1 MALNENLPQAS
12 SPNAM
17 SGPTRP
23 SQEIERVDKLYDSV
37 LMKVTK
43 MEASLKKSAEYMKD
57 IVRSGSN
64 QQGDSKVNIGGQN
77 GNLFG
82 RVSDVTDATMQ
93 KLNQVL
99 PPGQGPSGWDRAKA
113 IGSSAMYY
121 AAAVMPNTLDAVTQR
136 ITTQGVAS
144 MIGQDP
150 NALIRQ
156 SNSMLRGG
164 MTGPYSAQTSTAIL
178 ASQGII
184 PTMGSY
190 GNIMN
195 QVGGLSVLTGMSNE
209 QVSAGMGGIN
219 GMNFM
224 RIGINARTANGS
236 LKDPAS
242 LSNDLYRR
250 MFGGRKIT
258 EAQAAQVFNTHSR
271 SYQDIAMAA
280 GGDQNLIATLQ
291 NTIYYQAKG
300 GGEKLNLDPKNVKN
314 NILKLPS
321 DDPTRAMYNYQGSEA
336 GKLEAT
342 GTGLVGGYSGA
353 LNTTAFVN
361 DQFTRLAK
369 ILPALTTAFGN
380 LKGFLDTLPTAG
392 NTGAA
397 MYGGLSRGMQS
408 WMDYKG
414 GQFTAKAL
422 DKIMGT
428 HFADQQG
435 GMTGQPGMPGN
446 ALVPYT
452 GPGGGGPVT
461 PMGAVTQ
468 QANHLLNTGMHN
480 AWGKIRGLGGKTSI
494 MKDIKSSGGV
504 GKWAKGLFS
513 AAKDA
518 ITGYAEGGVKGAL
531 MKAGKD
537 LAPMVGQ
544 AVLSGADSAFG
555 YGDQTQTGGWG
566 NQISMAPVA
575 GVAGPYQPGAYSQ
588 GSAIQYPENYP
599 GAYHGDPNDPS
610 KVTWVPGM
618 VRDPETGRFVS
629 NMDARNAWLAG
640 QGQQQGGGD
649 GGGDTTIF
657 PPGSFKKLWSKGK
670 SLFSR
675 GGAAAGE
682 EAIAAEGAQVAE
694 KGLLRS
700 VGSKLL
706 TSGGARALGMVG
718 LGIMAKQ
725 ATDWAVPKL
734 RSFGRNTLG
743 IREGTVPDRLGTVA
757 AKAGGYAAAGALIGS
772 VIPGFGTAIGAVAGA
787 IYGAWMGWRDSAKKP
802 EEKKPKNVK
811 HDRWG
816 QMYDP
821 VTGRSIL
828 PTNRTTGE
836 FDSDEFNRTG
846 YRDTSWSE
854 SDGSTPD
861 LKRWQQG
868 QYSTP
873 SSSWLNEGK
882 GASGTSLTSVIQSA
896 GFSSD
901 SVDLA
906 YAVAMAESG
915 GHAKSHNTNKKT
927 GDNSYGLFQ
936 INMIGDM
943 GPSRRKQF
951 HLKSNNEL
959 FDPLT
964 NAKAAY
970 AISSHGKNWNPWST
984 YKSGKYKDYLGKSGA
999 NDPTNV
1005 STFKADQN
1013 NETKS
1018 DLPRNAREAAQ
1029 WAIEQVKSNATG
1041 WHNYCERFTEMAWGK
1056 PGRYASALAGWA
1068 AAKKE
1073 KRAYEGK
1080 TPPPGAMV
1088 YWGGGQYGHAA
1099 VSIGGGKIV
1108 STDIKRKGQADIVT
1122 IDYLTKQW
1130 GKPYLGWA
1138 DPDKGTKLNKSAT
1151 AIDPGT
1157 VSVDTSVVNPQQAA
1171 NKSGNP
1177 WWKDIANSVGNFFGG
1192 NSDISSSSS
1201 NSSSG
1206 SDLSTLMNITG
1217 SGFNVSSPSTST
1229 MLGLGSSSPMNGSNS
1244 GITINMNV
1252 NIASA
1257 STGDAQRLARQVKDI
1272 LQRELR
1278 TDSIRNY

>member
-1 MALNENLPQAS
+1 
-12 SPNAM
+12 
-17 SGPTRP
+17 
-23 SQEIERVDKLYDSV
+23 
-37 LMKVTK
+37 
-43 MEASLKKSAEYMKD
+43 
-57 IVRSGSN
+57 
-64 QQGDSKVNIGGQN
+64 
-77 GNLFG
+77 
-82 RVSDVTDATMQ
+82 
-93 KLNQVL
+93 
-99 PPGQGPSGWDRAKA
+99 
-113 IGSSAMYY
+113 MYY

-209 QVSAGMGGIN
+209 QVSSGMGGIN

-224 RIGINARTANGS
+224 RIGINARTADGS
-236 LKDPAS
+236 LRDPAS

-321 DDPTRAMYNYQGSEA
+321 DDPSRAMYNYQGSES

-435 GMTGQPGMPGN
+435 GMPGQPGMPGN

-452 GPGGGGPVT
+452 GGPGGPMGYGPVT
-461 PMGAVTQ
+461 PMGAITQ
-468 QANHLLNTGMHN
+468 QANNLLNTGMHN

-588 GSAIQYPENYP
+588 GSAIQYPEDYP

-618 VRDPETGRFVS
+618 VRDPQTGRFVS

-640 QGQQQGGGD
+640 QGQQQGGGI
-649 GGGDTTIF
+649 GDAVQTAVTNKAM
-657 PPGSFKKLWSKGK
+657 SSLWSKGK

-772 VIPGFGTAIGAVAGA
+772 VVPGVGTAIGAVAGA

-802 EEKKPKNVK
+802 EEKKPKNVR
-811 HDRWG
+811 HS
-816 QMYDP
+816 MYGGILDP
-821 VTGRSIL
+821 NTHQEIMPRNMI
-828 PTNRTTGE
+828 TGE
-836 FDSDEFNRTG
+836 FDESQFSKTG
-846 YRDTSWSE
+846 YENSQ
-854 SDGSTPD
+854 PD
-861 LKRWQQG
+861 LQKWQKEG
-868 QYSTP
+868 YST
-873 SSSWLNEGK
+873 STSWLNEGK
-882 GASGTSLTSVIQSA
+882 GAGSTLTSVIQSA
-896 GFSSD
+896 GFTGNSID
-901 SVDLA
+901 IA

-915 GHAKSHNTNKKT
+915 GNAKSHNTNKKT

-936 INMIGDM
+936 INMIGSM
-943 GPSRRKQF
+943 GPNRRKQL
-951 HLKSNNEL
+951 HLKSNDEL
-959 FDPLT
+959 LDPLT

-970 AISSHGKNWNPWST
+970 AISNHGKNWSPWST
-984 YKSGKYKDYLGKSGA
+984 YKNNKYKDYLGKSGA
-999 NDPTNV
+999 NDKTDL
-1005 STFKADQN
+1005 SKLKADQN

-1041 WHNYCERFTEMAWGK
+1041 WHNYCEKFTESAWGK
-1056 PGRYASALAGWA
+1056 PGRYASALAGWET
-1068 AAKKE
+1068 AKKE
-1073 KRAYEGK
+1073 GRAYQGK

-1122 IDYLTKQW
+1122 IDYLTKTW

-1138 DPDKGTKLNKSAT
+1138 DPDKGTKLNKNAT

-1157 VSVDTSVVNPQQAA
+1157 VSADTSVINAQQTASNA
-1171 NKSGNP
+1171 TNGGKP
-1177 WWKDIANSVGNFFGG
+1177 WWKDIANNVGNFFGG
-1192 NSDISSSSS
+1192 NSNNSSSSS
-1201 NSSSG
+1201 NSTTGSDLGTLMNVSGTGFSVNSTSTASLLGMGSSAHMSG
-1206 SDLSTLMNITG
+1206 SDG
-1217 SGFNVSSPSTST
+1217 GV
-1229 MLGLGSSSPMNGSNS
+1229 
-1244 GITINMNV
+1244 TINMNV
-1252 NIASA
+1252 NIAHA
-1257 STGDAQRLARQVKDI
+1257 STADAQRLARQVKDI

-1278 TDSIRNY
+1278 TDSVRNY